1 MSAGADPGG
10 ELSNS
15 GAKPRPP
22 AKRLFGFRRSSKFAA
37 PGSGQCEHRLDPAAR
52 LGMSSSSKIGIANRK
67 IRPFLRVTRKKMG
80 RTSRVS
86 ASRHFETSG
95 QKRGVAGEHE
105 EPFQEPT

>member
-1 MSAGADPGG
+1 MSLATLVRSPVHQPSGFLVLGG
-10 ELSNS
+10 
-15 GAKPRPP
+15 P
-22 AKRLFGFRRSSKFAA
+22 ASSRRLAQ
-37 PGSGQCEHRLDPAAR
+37 GSVNTVWIQPLVWAC
-52 LGMSSSSKIGIANRK
+52 SSSSKIGIANRK